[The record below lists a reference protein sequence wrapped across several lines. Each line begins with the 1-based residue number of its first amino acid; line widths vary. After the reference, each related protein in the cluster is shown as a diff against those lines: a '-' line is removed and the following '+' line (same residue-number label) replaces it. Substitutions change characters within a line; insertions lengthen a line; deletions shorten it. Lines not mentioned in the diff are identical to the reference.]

1 MQEALLSLLTGLGV
15 GFLFALVRLP
25 IPAPP
30 ALPGVLGVAGIF
42 LGYKVFQWIQAWMQS
57 GGS

>member
-1 MQEALLSLLTGLGV
+1 MQEALLSLMTGLGV
-15 GFLFALVRLP
+15 GLLFAVVRLP

-30 ALPGVLGVAGIF
+30 ALPGVLGIVGIF
-42 LGYKVFQWIQAWMQS
+42 LGYKIYQWVLLWLQS